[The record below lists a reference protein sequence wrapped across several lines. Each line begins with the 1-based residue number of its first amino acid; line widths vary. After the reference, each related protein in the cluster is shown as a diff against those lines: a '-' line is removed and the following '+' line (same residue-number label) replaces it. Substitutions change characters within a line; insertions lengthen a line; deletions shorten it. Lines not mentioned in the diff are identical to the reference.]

1 MRADG
6 RQLNVPGTALTV
18 VTGCI
23 TVGAVGILAFE
34 LIDDG
39 RGQRLAQ
46 FARDIPKKHRDKFN
60 PTFFDVDH
68 GYDRPLY
75 FVLLKD
81 QYELRP
87 DGTGGISFFTI
98 AEFRDCLSRI
108 VEVQA

>member
-1 MRADG
+1 MKIKVTKLK
-6 RQLNVPGTALTV
+6 RQAPRRELTREQ
-18 VTGCI
+18 I
-23 TVGAVGILAFE
+23 F
-34 LIDDG
+34 
-39 RGQRLAQ
+39 RY
-46 FARDIPKKHRDKFN
+46 IPKKHLDKFN

-75 FVLLKD
+75 IVLLKD

-98 AEFRDCLSRI
+98 AEFRNCLSRI

>member
-1 MRADG
+1 MKIKVTSPK
-6 RQLNVPGTALTV
+6 RQAPRRELTLEQ
-18 VTGCI
+18 I
-23 TVGAVGILAFE
+23 F
-34 LIDDG
+34 
-39 RGQRLAQ
+39 QY
-46 FARDIPKKHRDKFN
+46 IPKKHRDKFN

-87 DGTGGISFFTI
+87 DGTSGISFFTI
-98 AEFRDCLSRI
+98 AEFRACLSRI

>member
-1 MRADG
+1 MKIKVTKLK
-6 RQLNVPGTALTV
+6 RQAPRRELTLEQ
-18 VTGCI
+18 I
-23 TVGAVGILAFE
+23 F
-34 LIDDG
+34 
-39 RGQRLAQ
+39 RY
-46 FARDIPKKHRDKFN
+46 IPKKHRDKFN

-75 FVLLKD
+75 FVLLKA
-81 QYELRP
+81 QYELRL

>member
-1 MRADG
+1 MKIKVTKLK
-6 RQLNVPGTALTV
+6 RQAPRRELTREQ
-18 VTGCI
+18 I
-23 TVGAVGILAFE
+23 F
-34 LIDDG
+34 
-39 RGQRLAQ
+39 RY
-46 FARDIPKKHRDKFN
+46 IPKKHLDKFN

-75 FVLLKD
+75 IVLLKD

>member
-1 MRADG
+1 MKIKVTKPKCQAPHRE
-6 RQLNVPGTALTV
+6 LTLEQ
-18 VTGCI
+18 I
-23 TVGAVGILAFE
+23 F
-34 LIDDG
+34 
-39 RGQRLAQ
+39 RY
-46 FARDIPKKHRDKFN
+46 IPKKHLAKFN

-75 FVLLKD
+75 FVLLKE

>member
-1 MRADG
+1 MKIKVTTPK
-6 RQLNVPGTALTV
+6 RQAPRRELTLEQ
-18 VTGCI
+18 I
-23 TVGAVGILAFE
+23 F
-34 LIDDG
+34 
-39 RGQRLAQ
+39 RY
-46 FARDIPKKHRDKFN
+46 IPKKHRDKFH

-68 GYDRPLY
+68 GYERPLY

-87 DGTGGISFFTI
+87 DGTSGISFFTI

>member
-1 MRADG
+1 MKIKVTKPK
-6 RQLNVPGTALTV
+6 RQAPRRELTLEQ
-18 VTGCI
+18 I
-23 TVGAVGILAFE
+23 F
-34 LIDDG
+34 
-39 RGQRLAQ
+39 RY
-46 FARDIPKKHRDKFN
+46 IPKKHHDKFN

-87 DGTGGISFFTI
+87 DGPSGISFFTI
-98 AEFRDCLSRI
+98 AEFRDGLSRI

>member
-1 MRADG
+1 MKIKVTKPK
-6 RQLNVPGTALTV
+6 RQAPRRELTLEQ
-18 VTGCI
+18 I
-23 TVGAVGILAFE
+23 F
-34 LIDDG
+34 
-39 RGQRLAQ
+39 RY
-46 FARDIPKKHRDKFN
+46 IPKKHRDKFH

-68 GYDRPLY
+68 GCDRPLY

-87 DGTGGISFFTI
+87 DGTSGICFFTI

>member
-1 MRADG
+1 MKIKITKLK
-6 RQLNVPGTALTV
+6 RQAPRRVLTLEQ
-18 VTGCI
+18 I
-23 TVGAVGILAFE
+23 F
-34 LIDDG
+34 
-39 RGQRLAQ
+39 RY
-46 FARDIPKKHRDKFN
+46 IPKKHRDKFN

-75 FVLLKD
+75 FLLLKD

-98 AEFRDCLSRI
+98 AAFRDCPSRI

>member
-1 MRADG
+1 MKIK
-6 RQLNVPGTALTV
+6 
-18 VTGCI
+18 VTKLKCQ
-23 TVGAVGILAFE
+23 APRRE
-34 LIDDG
+34 LPLEQIF
-39 RGQRLAQ
+39 RY
-46 FARDIPKKHRDKFN
+46 IPKKHRDKFH

-75 FVLLKD
+75 FLLLKD

>member
-1 MRADG
+1 MKIKVIKLKPK
-6 RQLNVPGTALTV
+6 RQAPRRVLTLEQ
-18 VTGCI
+18 I
-23 TVGAVGILAFE
+23 F
-34 LIDDG
+34 
-39 RGQRLAQ
+39 RY
-46 FARDIPKKHRDKFN
+46 IPKKHRDKFH

-98 AEFRDCLSRI
+98 AEFRDCLDRI

>member
-1 MRADG
+1 MKIKITKPKHQAPR
-6 RQLNVPGTALTV
+6 RELTLEQ
-18 VTGCI
+18 I
-23 TVGAVGILAFE
+23 F
-34 LIDDG
+34 
-39 RGQRLAQ
+39 RY
-46 FARDIPKKHRDKFN
+46 IPKKHRDKFN
-60 PTFFDVDH
+60 LTFFDVDH

-87 DGTGGISFFTI
+87 DGTSGISFFTI